1 MHTTIVSLEKIVNE
15 INQRLQK
22 NNLKKSPNVIAV
34 SKTFG
39 MDKIEPLIKYGHSH
53 FGENKVQEALD
64 KWTDLKKTNSNI
76 KLHMIGK
83 LQSNK
88 VKQVV
93 PLFDYL
99 HSLDNYKL
107 AKKIYEEE
115 KKNNK
120 KIKIFIQINVGQE
133 EQKSGINSKDLK
145 DFYMQCVNDLKLDV
159 VGLMCLPPNDDNTD
173 NYFSEMKKLVLDNN
187 LDHLSMGMSNDYLEA
202 VKFKSTFLRIGS
214 KIFGP
219 RN

>member
-1 MHTTIVSLEKIVNE
+1 MHTTIVNLKKI
-15 INQRLQK
+15 INQINERLQK
-22 NNLKKSPNVIAV
+22 NNVKKNLNVIAV

-39 MDKIEPLIKYGHSH
+39 MDKIEPLIKYGHIH
-53 FGENKVQEALD
+53 FGENKVQEAVE
-64 KWTDLKKTNSNI
+64 KWTDLKKTNGKI

-107 AKKIYEEE
+107 AKKIHEEE
-115 KKNNK
+115 NKNNK

-133 EQKSGINSKDLK
+133 EQKSGINSKDLEI
-145 DFYMQCVNDLKLDV
+145 KL
-159 VGLMCLPPNDDNTD
+159 M
-173 NYFSEMKKLVLDNN
+173 
-187 LDHLSMGMSNDYLEA
+187 A
-202 VKFKSTFLRIGS
+202 VPL
-214 KIFGP
+214 
-219 RN
+219 

>member
-1 MHTTIVSLEKIVNE
+1 MHTTIVNLKKIINE
-15 INQRLQK
+15 INERLQK
-22 NNLKKSPNVIAV
+22 NNEKSNPNVIAV

-39 MDKIEPLIKYGHSH
+39 MDKIEPLINYGHIH
-53 FGENKVQEALD
+53 FGENKVQEAVE
-64 KWTDLKKTNSNI
+64 KWTDLKKTNSNL

-107 AKKIYEEE
+107 AKKIHQEE

-120 KIKIFIQINVGQE
+120 KIKIFIQINLGLE

-145 DFYMQCVNDLKLDV
+145 DFYMQCINDLRSSDTLV
-159 VGLMCLPPNDDNTD
+159 VFGFPHIGGPNNYIPVAECLVPLCGYT
-173 NYFSEMKKLVLDNN
+173 LVL
-187 LDHLSMGMSNDYLEA
+187 
-202 VKFKSTFLRIGS
+202 
-214 KIFGP
+214 
-219 RN
+219 

>member
-1 MHTTIVSLEKIVNE
+1 MKSMKDCKRIML
-15 INQRLQK
+15 K
-22 NNLKKSPNVIAV
+22 NPNVIAV

-39 MDKIEPLIKYGHSH
+39 MDKIEPLINYGHIH
-53 FGENKVQEALD
+53 FGENKVQEAVE
-64 KWTDLKKTNSNI
+64 KWTDLKKTNGNI

-107 AKKIYEEE
+107 AKKIHEEE

-120 KIKIFIQINVGQE
+120 KIKFYSNKFRSMKSK
-133 EQKSGINSKDLK
+133 KSGINSKDLK
-145 DFYMQCVNDLKLDV
+145 IFICNV
-159 VGLMCLPPNDDNTD
+159 LMILN
-173 NYFSEMKKLVLDNN
+173 
-187 LDHLSMGMSNDYLEA
+187 
-202 VKFKSTFLRIGS
+202 
-214 KIFGP
+214 
-219 RN
+219 